1 MRCGDV
7 GCREDVAAT
16 AAVRKA
22 AAMAVAT
29 ARVVKVEEAMAAAIG
44 VRVKAAE
51 ARVVETVEVE
61 RVEMWDVERSG
72 TDLAAAQGDVVVE
85 LELLRE
91 RLVELEARAVEDVRR
106 QDALRLLLQLLQPRR
121 AAPVLPLALPR
132 RNARRA
138 LSAEAG
144 GAEGGRELI
153 TSGQLRTN
161 TDSRKPVIGFSELLR
176 TRVRRWLSSVHDV
189 WRRVITGHG

>member
-1 MRCGDV
+1 M

-61 RVEMWDVERSG
+61 RVEMWDVERSA
-72 TDLAAAQGDVVVE
+72 DLAAAQGDVVVE

-189 WRRVITGHG
+189 GGG

>member
-1 MRCGDV
+1 MWRC
-7 GCREDVAAT
+7 
-16 AAVRKA
+16 
-22 AAMAVAT
+22 
-29 ARVVKVEEAMAAAIG
+29 
-44 VRVKAAE
+44 
-51 ARVVETVEVE
+51 
-61 RVEMWDVERSG
+61 EMWRG
-72 TDLAAAQGDVVVE
+72 RNLAAAEGDVVVE

-132 RNARRA
+132 KRRCA

-144 GAEGGRELI
+144 GAEGGRELV

-189 WRRVITGHG
+189 WRWVITGHR